1 MIGKEITS
9 LIWPKRGLAK
19 ETLSG
24 KVDMLEDVD
33 GKSLWLA
40 GGGKMGGFLLE
51 KKVRGLMEWRGGNLS
66 V

>member
-1 MIGKEITS
+1 VIGKEITS
-9 LIWPKRGLAK
+9 LIWPVRGLAK

-40 GGGKMGGFLLE
+40 VGGKMGGFQLE
-51 KKVRGLMEWRGGNLS
+51 KR
-66 V
+66 